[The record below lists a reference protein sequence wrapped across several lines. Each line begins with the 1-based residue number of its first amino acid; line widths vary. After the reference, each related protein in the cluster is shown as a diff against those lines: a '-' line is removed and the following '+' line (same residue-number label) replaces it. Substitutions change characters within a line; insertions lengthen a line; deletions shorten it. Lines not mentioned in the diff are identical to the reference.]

1 MEWKTKWFILFG
13 VVIDGMASL
22 KQSFFATITGR
33 FIGSR
38 FPMAHRPLLFPILL
52 VPLCTGML
60 PGSASRGGSAVA
72 QAQDPNP
79 NPSPTPG
86 PGSPLLPSPDPDQ
99 DQAPPA
105 IVSITPGSGPA
116 GTPVAIH
123 GSHLTGATEA
133 DFGDA
138 KASITVTS
146 DTEAHTAVPAD
157 AVAGSAP
164 VVVVT
169 PAGTSSPATFTV
181 TEK

>member
-1 MEWKTKWFILFG
+1 
-13 VVIDGMASL
+13 
-22 KQSFFATITGR
+22 
-33 FIGSR
+33 
-38 FPMAHRPLLFPILL
+38 MAHRPLLLPLLL

-79 NPSPTPG
+79 SPNPTPNPSPTPTPG
-86 PGSPLLPSPDPDQ
+86 PGSPRPPSPNPAPDPGQ

-105 IVSITPGSGPA
+105 IVSLTPGSGPA
-116 GTPVAIH
+116 GTPVTIH

-138 KASITVTS
+138 KASVTVTS
-146 DTEAHTAVPAD
+146 DTEAHTVVPAD
-157 AVAGSAP
+157 AVTGSAP

-181 TEK
+181 TDK

>member
-1 MEWKTKWFILFG
+1 
-13 VVIDGMASL
+13 
-22 KQSFFATITGR
+22 
-33 FIGSR
+33 
-38 FPMAHRPLLFPILL
+38 MAHRPLLLPILL

-72 QAQDPNP
+72 QAQDPSPNPTPNP
-79 NPSPTPG
+79 NPSPTPTPG
-86 PGSPLLPSPDPDQ
+86 PGSPRPPSPNPAPDPDQ
-99 DQAPPA
+99 DQAPPV
-105 IVSITPGSGPA
+105 IVSLTPGAGPA

-138 KASITVTS
+138 MASVTVTS
-146 DTEAHTAVPAD
+146 DTEAHTVVPAD
-157 AVAGSAP
+157 AVTGSAP

-181 TEK
+181 TDK